1 MLTEQQADYWTRR
14 LPRTYADKQPQDYER
29 AKIKLNVRLIE
40 RAINAAERANPG
52 RGKGDLAIE
61 KAAKHFGYTKEALM
75 QPLRSKNIVRAR
87 SLAMYVYKNVV
98 GANLAQTGRR
108 FGKDHSTVIH
118 AIKKIEKS
126 PPLKKLGD
134 DIAAHVLWLK

>member
-14 LPRTYADKQPQDYER
+14 LPRTYANKQPCDHDR
-29 AKIKLNVRLIE
+29 VKIKINVRLIE
-40 RAINAAERANPG
+40 RAINAAERANPSK
-52 RGKGDLAIE
+52 GKGDLAIE

-87 SLAMYVYKNVV
+87 NLAMYVYKNMV
-98 GANLAQTGRR
+98 GANLTQTGQR
-108 FGKDHSTVIH
+108 FGKDRTTVNH

-126 PPLKKLGD
+126 PPLKKLAD
-134 DIAAHVLWLK
+134 DIIAHVLWLK

>member
-14 LPRTYADKQPQDYER
+14 LPRTYADKHPCNNDR
-29 AKIKLNVRLIE
+29 VKIKINVRLIE

-52 RGKGDLAIE
+52 KGKGDLAIE

-75 QPLRSKNIVRAR
+75 QPIRSKNIVRAR
-87 SLAMYVYKNVV
+87 SLAMYVYRNVV
-98 GANLAQTGRR
+98 GASYQQIGLR
-108 FGKDHSTVIH
+108 FGRDHSTVIH

-126 PPLKKLGD
+126 PPLKKMAD
-134 DIAAHVLWLK
+134 DIIAHVLWLK

>member
-14 LPRTYADKQPQDYER
+14 LPRTYANKQPCDHDR
-29 AKIKLNVRLIE
+29 VKIKVNVRLIE
-40 RAINAAERANPG
+40 RAINAAERKNPG

-87 SLAMYVYKNVV
+87 CLAMYVYRSVV
-98 GANLAQTGRR
+98 GASYQQTGRR
-108 FGKDHSTVIH
+108 FGKDHSTVMH
-118 AIKKIEKS
+118 AIKKIEMCPS
-126 PPLKKLGD
+126 LKKLGD